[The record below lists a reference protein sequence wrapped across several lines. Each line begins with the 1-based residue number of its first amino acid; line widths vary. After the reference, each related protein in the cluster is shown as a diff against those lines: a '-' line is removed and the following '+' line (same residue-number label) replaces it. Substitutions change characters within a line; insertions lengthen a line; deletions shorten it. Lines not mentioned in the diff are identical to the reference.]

1 MDTKSLIAAYYD
13 AFNAGRTDDMLAL
26 LHDEIEHH
34 VNEGGIRRGKALF
47 ADFNAHMTESY
58 KETLTDMV
66 IFANEAGDRAAAE
79 FVVNGTY
86 LKTDEGLPEAKG
98 QTYRLPAGTFFTI
111 RDGKIAR
118 VTTYYNL
125 SDWMRQARPW
135 LIMPPISGRPLRTGP
150 SR

>member
-1 MDTKSLIAAYYD
+1 MDTKSLIAAYYE

-26 LHDEIEHH
+26 LHDDVEHH

-47 ADFNAHMTESY
+47 AEFNAHMTDSY
-58 KETLTDMV
+58 RETLTDMV

-86 LKTDEGLPEAKG
+86 LKTDEGLPEARG
-98 QTYRLPAGTFFTI
+98 QRYVLPAGAFFAL
-111 RDGKIAR
+111 RDGRIAR

-125 SDWMRQARPW
+125 ADWMRQV
-135 LIMPPISGRPLRTGP
+135 S
-150 SR
+150 

>member
-1 MDTKSLIAAYYD
+1 MDTKSLIAAYYE

-26 LHDEIEHH
+26 LHDEVEHH
-34 VNEGGIRRGKALF
+34 VNEGRIRRGKALF
-47 ADFNAHMTESY
+47 AQFNAHMTESY
-58 KETLTDMV
+58 KENLTDMV

-86 LKTDEGLPEAKG
+86 LKTDEGLPEARG
-98 QTYRLPAGTFFTI
+98 QTYRLPAGSFFTV

-125 SDWMRQARPW
+125 ADWVRQV
-135 LIMPPISGRPLRTGP
+135 SQ
-150 SR
+150 

>member
-26 LHDEIEHH
+26 LHDDIEHH
-34 VNEGGIRRGKALF
+34 VNEGQIRRGKALF
-47 ADFNAHMTESY
+47 AEFNAHMTDSY
-58 KETLTDMV
+58 RENLTDVV

-86 LKTDEGLPEAKG
+86 LKTDEGLPEARG
-98 QTYRLPAGTFFTI
+98 QTYRLPAGSFFTI
-111 RDGKIAR
+111 RDGRIAR

-125 SDWMRQARPW
+125 ADWTRQV
-135 LIMPPISGRPLRTGP
+135 SQ
-150 SR
+150 